1 MSTTRKKAESKPP
14 KILKDP
20 GEPLTCVLGV
30 DPSSDSTGWA
40 IIRLDAESQVKK
52 VTRHALIKVPPKWKL
67 MRRLY
72 VMATELARVLKDFP
86 EIQAVGIEL
95 PMGVKNTRTTL
106 TLGKVSGAISFALK
120 QVRPFVPIRTYMPG
134 AWRKFFLGFEPK
146 SDKFDLKETVWGIAH
161 ETYPEIS
168 IPLSENDVTDAIGI
182 GTALLNEHGLKGLN
196 YILDTKDDNIE

>member
-1 MSTTRKKAESKPP
+1 MSTKKQEVKPP

-20 GEPLTCVLGV
+20 GPPLLCVLGI

-40 IIRLDAESQVKK
+40 IIKMDPETQAKR
-52 VTRHALIKVPPKWKL
+52 VTKHGLTKVPDGWKL

-72 VMATELARVLKDFP
+72 IMASEIGRVLKDHP

-120 QVRPFVPIRTYMPG
+120 QIQPFIPIRTYMPG

-146 SDKFDLKETVWGIAH
+146 SDKFDLKETVWGVAH
-161 ETYPEIS
+161 ATYPEIS
-168 IPLSENDVTDAIGI
+168 IPLSENDITDAIGI

-196 YILDTKDDNIE
+196 YMLDTKDKNVE